1 MATKSTSVVVPMG
14 RRMTAWWMTGP
25 AMRPDNPFVWRPP
38 TNVYETVE
46 GLDIQIEVAGL
57 AADDFRIILRPRRLT
72 VSGVRRPVPG
82 LGHSTACLQVEIP
95 GGSFRSDV
103 ELPWPVNVDAV
114 RAAYR
119 HGFIFVELS
128 RAQDGSP

>member
-38 TNVYETVE
+38 TNVYET
-46 GLDIQIEVAGL
+46 
-57 AADDFRIILRPRRLT
+57 
-72 VSGVRRPVPG
+72 
-82 LGHSTACLQVEIP
+82 